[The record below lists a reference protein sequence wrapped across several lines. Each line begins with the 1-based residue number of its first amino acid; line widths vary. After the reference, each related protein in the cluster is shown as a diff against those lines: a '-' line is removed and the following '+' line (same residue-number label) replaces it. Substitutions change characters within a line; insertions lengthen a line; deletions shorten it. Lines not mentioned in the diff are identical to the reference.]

1 MLLMETSLPASTH
14 VGAVHLTVSDLD
26 RSVSF
31 YTERLGFQVMAKDAG
46 AARLGAGDADLLVLA
61 ENRAARP
68 RRGTT
73 GLYHFAVLVPS
84 RADLAR
90 SLGLLA
96 ATRTPLTG
104 ASDHGVSEA
113 LYLADP
119 DDNGIEIYRDRPRA
133 EWPTAGGRLSM
144 GTAPLDLEDLYAAR
158 EQGST
163 APEGLAPGTV
173 IGHVHLH
180 VADLAAA
187 QRFYVDLLGFDVMQG
202 YGPSALFVSAG
213 GYHHHV
219 GLNTWQG
226 VGAPPPGPDATGL
239 RWFELVLPDP
249 DEVARL
255 RARLRA
261 AGLEVEETDADLLFR
276 DPSRNAV
283 RVKAAASR

>member
-1 MLLMETSLPASTH
+1 MATPLPASTH
-14 VGAVHLTVSDLD
+14 IGAVHLTVSDLD
-26 RSVSF
+26 RSLGF
-31 YTERLGFQVMAKDAG
+31 YTERLGFRVHGREAG
-46 AARLGAGDADLLVLA
+46 VARLGAGGADLLVLT
-61 ENRAARP
+61 EDRAARP
-68 RRGTT
+68 QRGTT
-73 GLYHFAVLVPS
+73 GLYHFAVLVPA

-96 ATRTPLTG
+96 STSTPLTG

-113 LYLADP
+113 LYLSDP

-158 EQGST
+158 EQE
-163 APEGLAPGTV
+163 APGPAGLAPGTV

-187 QRFYVDLLGFDVMQG
+187 RRFYVDLLGLEIMQR
-202 YGPSALFVSAG
+202 YGPSALFASAG

-219 GLNTWQG
+219 GLNTWHG
-226 VGAPPPGPDATGL
+226 VGAPPPGPKATGL

-249 DEVARL
+249 EDVARL
-255 RARLRA
+255 GGRLRA
-261 AGLEVEETDADLLFR
+261 AGVEIEPTDAELLFR

-283 RVKAAASR
+283 RVRAAVSR